1 MSMKRGPYAS
11 VQRRP
16 PPPSLSRS
24 PLPRQNGGFQTQI
37 DSCRT
42 TIDVD
47 GGGGVSKTRQLRLSI
62 IILITVPQNGRS
74 WDGKL

>member
-1 MSMKRGPYAS
+1 MKRGPMPLRN
-11 VQRRP
+11 VRL
-16 PPPSLSRS
+16 PPSLSRS

-47 GGGGVSKTRQLRLSI
+47 GGGGGGGGSKTRQLRLSI
-62 IILITVPQNGRS
+62 VILITVAQIGRS